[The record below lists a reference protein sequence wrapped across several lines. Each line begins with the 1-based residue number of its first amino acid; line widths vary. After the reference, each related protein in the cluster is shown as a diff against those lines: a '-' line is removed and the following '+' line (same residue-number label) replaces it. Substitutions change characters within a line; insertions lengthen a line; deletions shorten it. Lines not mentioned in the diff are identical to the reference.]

1 MPNAI
6 LAYQEGKPKIIIVSQ
21 IKSIE
26 VEPAVREEPA
36 QEAVEAVEGHPGEPA
51 DPVTGLGGKPPVEAV
66 EAKEATPGKP
76 GVPETVVVD
85 GCKLGMTAE
94 QFVHLLNR

>member
-6 LAYQEGKPKIIIVSQ
+6 LAYDGGKPKIIIVSQ

-26 VEPAVREEPA
+26 IEDAVPEVPEQPA
-36 QEAVEAVEGHPGEPA
+36 QEAVEAHPGVPA
-51 DPVTGLGGKPPVEAV
+51 DPATGEVGTPPV
-66 EAKEATPGKP
+66 EAKEAKEAVPGKP

-85 GCKLGMTAE
+85 GVKLGMTAE